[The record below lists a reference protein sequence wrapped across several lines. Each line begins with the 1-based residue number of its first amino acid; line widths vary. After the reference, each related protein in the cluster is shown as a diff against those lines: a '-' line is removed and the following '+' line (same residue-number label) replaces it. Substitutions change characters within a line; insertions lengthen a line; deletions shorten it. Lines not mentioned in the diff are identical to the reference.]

1 MVYSFVLGN
10 MENFKN
16 EVFSLDAVSIEDS
29 QIVFVAD
36 LFAEDYE
43 GGAELTTKALIDAS
57 PFKIC
62 KLRSSNV
69 TLESL
74 KKGVD
79 KYWIFGNFAGLNPQ
93 LIPSIVSNLKYSILE
108 YDYKYCKYRSPEKH
122 MAIAKTPCDCH
133 NQLNGKLVS
142 AFYFG
147 SQGMWWMSEGQLQK
161 YLTLFPFLSE
171 KSNIVLSSVFDKGTL
186 SLLRLLREGIANSK
200 EQRHGWVVLGSDS
213 WIKGSDAAIDW
224 CVKNNKEILKLW
236 NVPYKEALAQ
246 LASAE
251 GFVYLPL
258 GKDTCPRM
266 VIEAKLLGCKLQLNE
281 NVQHKDEEWFATND
295 IQELEDYLYAGP
307 DIFWN
312 GITRMMEYRPTISGY
327 TTVYNAA
334 SQGYPFVE
342 SIKSMLE
349 FCDEVCIVDGGS
361 TDGTWETVLDF
372 CQADPRVKSRQVIRD
387 WNHPRFAV
395 FDGMQKAEA
404 REMCTSDFCWQMD
417 CDEVVHESDVNKI
430 IELCRKFPAGV
441 DIVSLPVVEYW
452 GGTNKVR
459 ADIMPWKWRISR
471 NNPNITHGIPKEFR
485 KLDKDGNVYAAAGDG
500 CDMID
505 KSSGERLPHI
515 SFYTSEVDIVRRA
528 AVSGN
533 EQALSQY
540 QTWFNNVVESLPG
553 VFHYSWFDIE
563 RKIKLYKNY
572 WTKHWESISGKTYI
586 DTAESNMMFDV
597 PWSQVTDQ
605 MIKERAAEF
614 SEKLG
619 GWIWHSKWDGVQ
631 KTHHVVVSKN
641 QPKWMLKV
649 QK

>member
-1 MVYSFVLGN
+1 
-10 MENFKN
+10 MENFKD
-16 EVFSLDAVSIEDS
+16 EVFSGSSTLSMEDAQVI
-29 QIVFVAD
+29 FVAD

-57 PFKIC
+57 PFKVF

-69 TLESL
+69 TLDTL
-74 KKGVD
+74 NKGVD

-122 MAIAKTPCDCH
+122 MAITQTPCDCH

-161 YLTLFPFLSE
+161 YLTLFPFLAE
-171 KSNIVLSSVFDKGTL
+171 KSNVILSSVFDKDTL
-186 SLLRLLREGIANSK
+186 GLLKALRQGISDSG
-200 EQRHGWVVLGSDS
+200 EQRQGWVVLGSDS
-213 WIKGSDAAIDW
+213 WIKGSDAAVEW
-224 CVKNNKEILKLW
+224 CTQNKKEILKLW

-246 LASAE
+246 LAAAE

-281 NVQHKDEEWFATND
+281 NVQHKNEEWFATDN
-295 IQELEDYLYAGP
+295 LEEIEEYLYGAP
-307 DIFWN
+307 ELFWN
-312 GITRMMEYRPTISGY
+312 GTRNMMEYRPTISGY
-327 TTVYNAA
+327 TTVYNAS
-334 SQGYPFVE
+334 SQGYPFVQ
-342 SIKSMLE
+342 SIKSMLD
-349 FCDEVCIVDGGS
+349 FCDEVCVVDGGS
-361 TDGTWETVLDF
+361 TDGTWETVLEL
-372 CQADPRVKSRQVIRD
+372 CQADPRVKSKRVARD

-404 REMCTSDFCWQMD
+404 RAMCTSEFCWQMD
-417 CDEVVHESDVNKI
+417 CDEVVHESDSKKI
-430 IELCRKFPAGV
+430 FELCRKFPNGV
-441 DIVSLPVVEYW
+441 DIISLPVVEYW
-452 GGTNKVR
+452 GGPDKVR

-471 NNPNITHGIPKEFR
+471 NSPNITHGIPAELR
-485 KLDKDGNVYAAAGDG
+485 KLDNDGNVYAAAGDG

-505 KSSGERLPHI
+505 KNSGERIPHI
-515 SFYTSEVDIVRRA
+515 SFYTSEVDAARRA
-528 AVSGN
+528 AVVGN
-533 EQALSQY
+533 EQALVQY
-540 QTWFNNVVESLPG
+540 QNWFNNVVESLPG
-553 VFHYSWFDIE
+553 VFHYSWYDIE

-572 WTKHWESISGKTYI
+572 WTKHWESISGKTYV
-586 DTAESNMMFDV
+586 DTAESNMMFNV

-605 MIKERAAEF
+605 MIKERATELAQ
-614 SEKLG
+614 KLG

-631 KTHHVVVSKN
+631 KTHHIVVNKS
-641 QPKWMLKV
+641 QPKWMLEETK
-649 QK
+649 